1 MSKPSSFIGRFFYS
15 IWKTIDLTGRTFF
28 GLIALFFV
36 IVLLVGVFSGS
47 DETKVPKGA
56 ALILAP
62 EGVIV
67 EQKTYVDPVSK
78 VIGDL
83 QQNGGVPETS
93 VYDVIDAIENAKED
107 KRISVL
113 LINTNSLVSA
123 GLTKQ
128 QDIAAALADFK
139 TSGKKVIAIG
149 DFFGQT
155 QYYLA
160 AQADEIYMN
169 PYGGVLLEGLSRNR
183 TYFKSAIDKLGVN
196 VHVFRVGTFK
206 SAVEPFIRDDM
217 SAAAKESNRQ
227 WLGDLWDHMKAD
239 IASARDM
246 SVPQLEGYINEFPER
261 LEATGGDTAQLALQ
275 AGMVDSLKDR
285 AAIRDMLIEMVGEDE
300 QLKSFRQI
308 HYRDYLK
315 AIRPGVELPS
325 EKDKVAVIVA
335 KGEILD
341 GQHKEGMI
349 GGDTVAALIRKA
361 RLDDNVKAIV
371 MRVDSPGGSAFA
383 SEIIRSELV
392 KAQEQGLPVIA
403 SMASVAASGGYWIS
417 ASADEIWAYPTT
429 ITGSIGIFGM
439 FPTIEEPLD
448 KLGIHRD
455 GVGTTPMAG
464 AFDFGKPLPP
474 EVAQI
479 IQSGI
484 ENGYQRFLNLVAD
497 GRGMSIEQVDEIAQG
512 RVWSGEDAHELGL
525 VDGLGDLDDAV
536 QAAAKRAGLDDYDVR
551 FVSRDLSEQELLM
564 KQLFGSKT
572 ATEIL
577 GSGSEAYKPSPVMR
591 LVNEL
596 SRSLNVVLSLNDP
609 NSAYVL
615 CELCEVN

>member
-36 IVLLVGVFSGS
+36 IVLLVGVFGGS
-47 DETKVPKGA
+47 DKTKVPKGA

-67 EQKTYVDPVSK
+67 EQKTYVDPVAK
-78 VIGDL
+78 IIGDL

-93 VYDVIDAIENAKED
+93 VYDLLDAIANAKDD
-107 KRISVL
+107 KRISVMV
-113 LINTNSLVSA
+113 INTNGLA
-123 GLTKQ
+123 GAGQTKLK
-128 QDIAAALADFK
+128 DLAAAIRDFK
-139 TSGKKVIAIG
+139 TSGKKVIAVG
-149 DFFGQT
+149 DYFDQT

-160 AQADEIYMN
+160 AQADEVYLN
-169 PYGGVLLEGLSRNR
+169 PYGGVILEGLSRNR

-206 SAVEPFIRDDM
+206 SAVEPFIRDNM
-217 SAAAKESNRQ
+217 SEAARISNKG
-227 WLGDLWDHMKAD
+227 WLGDLWTHMKAD
-239 IASARDM
+239 IASARGLPVEELD
-246 SVPQLEGYINEFPER
+246 SYINDFPER

-275 AGMVDSLKDR
+275 SGMVDSLQTR
-285 AAIRDMLIEMVGEDE
+285 AAVRDMLIDMVGEDE

-315 AIRPGVELPS
+315 AIRPAVDLPTD
-325 EKDKVAVIVA
+325 KDQVAVIVA
-335 KGEILD
+335 RGEILD
-341 GQHKEGMI
+341 GQHKEGLI
-349 GGDTVAALIRKA
+349 GGDTVAELIRKA
-361 RLDDNVKAIV
+361 RLDDKVKAIV
-371 MRVDSPGGSAFA
+371 LRVDSPGGSAFA
-383 SEIIRSELV
+383 SEVIRSELL
-392 KAQEQGLPVIA
+392 KAQEQGLPVVA

-439 FPTIEEPLD
+439 IPTIEEPLD
-448 KLGIHRD
+448 RLGIHRD
-455 GVGTTPMAG
+455 GVGTTPLAG

-474 EVAQI
+474 EIAQI
-479 IQSGI
+479 IQSNI

-497 GRGMSIEQVDEIAQG
+497 GRGMTIEQVDDVAQG

-525 VDGLGDLDDAV
+525 VDGLGNLEDAV
-536 QAAAKRAGLDDYDVR
+536 AAAAKRAGLDDYDMR
-551 FVSRDLSEQELLM
+551 FVTRDLSEQELLM
-564 KQLFGSKT
+564 KQLFGSE
-572 ATEIL
+572 AAGRIL
-577 GSGSEAYKPSPVMR
+577 ESGSDAYQSSPVMR
-591 LVNEL
+591 LVNEV
-596 SRSLNVVLSLNDP
+596 SRSLNVILSLNDP

-615 CELCEVN
+615 CEMCEVH